1 MIIKHREISF
11 RGIWL
16 QLPPHSDFS
25 FFIDKNR
32 PIQRWEQLELA
43 NRRISRWYILGK
55 MSEKSRVEFKYIDF
69 WCQEKISSSVFSRL
83 LNQGYILCIYMC
95 LLTLLTFQCAN
106 KNMLYLDYFLMSSTV
121 ESEMVNFDGKSSLLY
136 TFNQNSM
143 SPTKDVISLKF
154 KTRQND
160 GILLHR
166 EGKHGK
172 HITLELVKGKLIL
185 FLNSGKNYKAVF
197 LKIWLF
203 K

>member
-1 MIIKHREISF
+1 MIHFGENVRKK
-11 RGIWL
+11 
-16 QLPPHSDFS
+16 Q
-25 FFIDKNR
+25 
-32 PIQRWEQLELA
+32 
-43 NRRISRWYILGK
+43 
-55 MSEKSRVEFKYIDF
+55 RVEFKYINF
-69 WCQEKISSSVFSRL
+69 QCQEKISSSVFPRL
-83 LNQGYILCIYMC
+83 LNQGYTMYVC
-95 LLTLLTFQCAN
+95 LLTYTFRRAN

-166 EGKHGK
+166 EGQNGK

-185 FLNSGKNYKAVF
+185 FLNSGKNYKVEF
-197 LKIWLF
+197 LKI
-203 K
+203 